1 MCASVH
7 STCSEARETDGCL
20 PDYVSSRDG
29 SFLALTA
36 VDFTCCAI
44 LLASLFFLQLIF
56 QPTVCLEIFGVG
68 AREMVYSVKCLVCK
82 HEDRRKPSVV
92 LRILVMW
99 FGWPD
104 PLGLAA

>member
-1 MCASVH
+1 
-7 STCSEARETDGCL
+7 
-20 PDYVSSRDG
+20 
-29 SFLALTA
+29 
-36 VDFTCCAI
+36 
-44 LLASLFFLQLIF
+44 
-56 QPTVCLEIFGVG
+56 
-68 AREMVYSVKCLVCK
+68 MVYSVKCLVCK